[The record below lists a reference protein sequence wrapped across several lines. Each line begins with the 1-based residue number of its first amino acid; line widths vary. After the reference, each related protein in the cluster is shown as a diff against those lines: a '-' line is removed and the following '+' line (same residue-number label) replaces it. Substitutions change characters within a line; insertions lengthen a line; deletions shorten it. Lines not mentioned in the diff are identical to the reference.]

1 MAEDLT
7 EYLGGLSV
15 KVRYM
20 HYDIDTMERM
30 EIIRDLRLGEFDV
43 LVGINLLREGLDIPE
58 VSLVVILDADK
69 EGFLRSETSLV
80 QTVGRA
86 ARNAEGEVIMY
97 ADSVTPSMERAITE
111 TERRRSIQ
119 EKYNKEHGIV
129 PKTVIKDVRDIIEIG
144 TKVKNEKPVSK
155 MSRLEREA
163 EIKRLTA
170 EMKQAAKILEFEHAA
185 YLRDKINKLREGK

>member
-1 MAEDLT
+1 
-7 EYLGGLSV
+7 
-15 KVRYM
+15 
-20 HYDIDTMERM
+20 M

-58 VSLVVILDADK
+58 VSLVAILDADK

-80 QTVGRA
+80 QTIGRA

-97 ADSVTPSMERAITE
+97 ADSITPSMERAITE
-111 TERRRSIQ
+111 TERRRTIQ
-119 EKYNKEHGIV
+119 NRYNEEHGIT

-155 MSRLEREA
+155 MSKLEREA
-163 EIKRLTA
+163 EIKRLTN